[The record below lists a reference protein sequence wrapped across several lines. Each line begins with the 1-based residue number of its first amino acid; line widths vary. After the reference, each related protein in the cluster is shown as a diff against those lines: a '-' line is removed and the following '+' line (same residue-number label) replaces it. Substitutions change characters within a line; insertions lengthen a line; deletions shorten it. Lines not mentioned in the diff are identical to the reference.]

1 MKTDDDMRKLQER
14 AIRKFKAA
22 NPQARLWSDERC
34 LEGLFLLAARQK
46 GSRFSVVGRGSDG
59 KLEFCIKLRRTG
71 RTG

>member
-1 MKTDDDMRKLQER
+1 MKREPTLRELLER

-22 NPQARLWSDERC
+22 NPRARFWSDEQC
-34 LEGLFLLAARQK
+34 LESLFLLAARQK